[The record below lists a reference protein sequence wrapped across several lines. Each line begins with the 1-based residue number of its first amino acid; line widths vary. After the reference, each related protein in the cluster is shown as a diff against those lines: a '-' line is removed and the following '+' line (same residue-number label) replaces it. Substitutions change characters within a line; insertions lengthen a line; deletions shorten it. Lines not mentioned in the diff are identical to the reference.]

1 MLSID
6 IEACG
11 IVTVVNRA
19 ASIVGYTFEEDAIG
33 GERHGGV
40 AQANGIDNDAVQA
53 AAVCRIRD
61 IDSNRWDLECF
72 AHADLRIVEGIAQ
85 FYTSVICQK
94 MKERYPAALSA
105 YEALLGLQS
114 GPYVVHQD
122 WVKIPGKG
130 TPSPRAGEVVRASM
144 VECRT
149 RGIRDYN
156 DFLRAVEH
164 SHLRLSTR

>member
-1 MLSID
+1 
-6 IEACG
+6 
-11 IVTVVNRA
+11 
-19 ASIVGYTFEEDAIG
+19 
-33 GERHGGV
+33 
-40 AQANGIDNDAVQA
+40 
-53 AAVCRIRD
+53 
-61 IDSNRWDLECF
+61 
-72 AHADLRIVEGIAQ
+72 
-85 FYTSVICQK
+85 